1 MMKKILYY
9 LIIAVIF
16 FAIYMIIGLPVILIM
31 KDSVFKSFIIFFILG
46 IDYNI
51 VKLLKP
57 YIKERLHIEDW

>member
-1 MMKKILYY
+1 MMKKILYF

-16 FAIYMIIGLPVILIM
+16 FAIYMVIGIPVILCM
-31 KDSVFKSFIIFFILG
+31 EDSVFKTFIIFFILG

-57 YIKERLHIEDW
+57 FIKERLHIED